1 MMWNRTAAAIAAA
14 WKAELENKQEA
25 GATLLLNAG
34 APSLAYGGLAT
45 LLAFQSWMAQRTDM
59 TTPTLVAGGS
69 SPLWL
74 GLLLGPTDGTG
85 APEPAVVFGGPDPAT
100 FQASVATSASGIAIP
115 PAMVAAGT
123 PAEYTTWLAPRLQPG
138 AVAPWEALPFVEIG
152 ERPQPSLVANDTRP
166 MDPTADWIAWGTML
180 LALCLVLSA
189 LLI

>member
-1 MMWNRTAAAIAAA
+1 MMWNRTAAEIIAA
-14 WKAELENKQEA
+14 WETEIEIKQEA
-25 GATLLLNAG
+25 GAAPLLNAG
-34 APSLAYGGLAT
+34 APSSAYGGLTT

-59 TTPTLVAGGS
+59 STPLLAAGGS

-74 GLLLGPTDGTG
+74 GLLLGPTGGAG
-85 APEPAVVFGGPDPAT
+85 APEPVVFFGGPDPAT
-100 FQASVATSASGIAIP
+100 FQAGVATLTSGAATP

-138 AVAPWEALPFVEIG
+138 AVVPWEALPFVEIG
-152 ERPQPSLVANDTRP
+152 ERPQPGLVANDSRP
-166 MDPTADWIAWGTML
+166 VDPIADWLAWGTML